1 MTSPPLALHKIRFR
15 ILGGV
20 RTLKSFLQLDILI
33 GCLFT
38 QCEARNSFEQEV
50 STILIHLIQH
60 PSPPSPPPFST
71 FSTLSTI
78 ESYPPYPPFFPTLST
93 SSTFLSTLSTILL
106 HLIHHPSPPYPPFL
120 SAAFRASSEWQ
131 GPVCRR
137 PLVEPSLKYCLHLSQ
152 SFGSRSHW
160 AFHSGIF

>member
-78 ESYPPYPPFFPTLST
+78 LIHLIHHSSPPYPPHPPFYPLYPPSF
-93 SSTFLSTLSTILL
+93 STLSTILL
-106 HLIHHPSPPYPPFL
+106 HLIHHSYPLLFVPPPNGRALYAEGPS
-120 SAAFRASSEWQ
+120 WN
-131 GPVCRR
+131 
-137 PLVEPSLKYCLHLSQ
+137 HL
-152 SFGSRSHW
+152 
-160 AFHSGIF
+160 